1 MVVHTEPDDMTLTSR
16 TRHWLWG
23 LLIVAISILI
33 GWALGLGEFAA
44 RQMSAR
50 ALTNRDYDGAE
61 HWAARAVS
69 LNRHD
74 AEAEF
79 LLARI
84 SRKRGKLDLMMQH
97 LNRAGVLGFPND
109 RLFREGVLAKAQTGA
124 LDEVIEQLPKL
135 LLEQQGDGAEICEA
149 FTNGLLRHGRMAE
162 ANLLIQQWQAAY
174 PDDPA
179 PDVVL
184 ARLSEFD
191 LHTKAAEQH
200 YRDAIRKNANYL
212 PAHYGL
218 GRTLIELNQWSLAYD
233 AFHHCL
239 AMDVKGPAQFG
250 MARCLVHLDR
260 EVEARALLLAA
271 AAEPQEV
278 FLQGL
283 RQLGERTEFD
293 NLSLELGIL
302 ETKLDHLDE
311 ALRWLQRA
319 VDYNPKHRQARY
331 QLAMTLNAASRA
343 EEAKPH
349 FDYHAQIQ
357 TQLREIDRLHGLVDR
372 DPNVWESRYQLGSL
386 SLQADSAEAGIFWL
400 QSVLVEHPNHRP
412 THAALADHYERVAI
426 AKREFR
432 VLAEEHRRKANGD

>member
-1 MVVHTEPDDMTLTSR
+1 MTLTSR
-16 TRHWLWG
+16 TRRWLWG
-23 LLIVAISILI
+23 LLIVASSILL

-50 ALTNRDYDGAE
+50 ALANRDYDAAE

-84 SRKRGKLDLMMQH
+84 SRKRGLLDSMMRH
-97 LNRAGVLGFPND
+97 LKRAGVLGFPND
-109 RLFREGVLAKAQTGA
+109 RLRREDVLAKAQAGA

-179 PDVVL
+179 PDIVL

-200 YRDAIRKNANYL
+200 YREAIRKNANSL
-212 PAHYGL
+212 PAQYGL

-233 AFHHCL
+233 AFQHCL
-239 AMDVKGPAQFG
+239 AMKVKGPAQFG
-250 MARCLVHLDR
+250 MARCLVHMDR
-260 EVEARALLLAA
+260 EEEARTLLLAA
-271 AAEPQEV
+271 AAEPQEAL
-278 FLQGL
+278 LQAFK
-283 RQLGERTEFD
+283 QLGEPIEFD

-302 ETKLDHLDE
+302 ETKLGHLDE

-319 VDYNPKHRQARY
+319 VAYNPKHRQARY
-331 QLAMTLNAASRA
+331 QLAMTLNAAGRA

-349 FDYHAQIQ
+349 LEYHAQIQ

-372 DPNVWESRYQLGSL
+372 NPNDWESRYQLGVL
-386 SLQADSAEAGIFWL
+386 YLQADSTEAGIFWL
-400 QSVLVEHPNHRP
+400 KSLLVEHPDHQP
-412 THAALADHYERVAI
+412 THAALADYYENAAEVNPELQI
-426 AKREFR
+426 
-432 VLAEEHRRKANGD
+432 LADKHRRQAHPK